1 MMRLAQSI
9 TVVLGLGNL
18 IRSDDG
24 IGLYALTQLEQDT
37 RLPVDVSLVEGGTK
51 GLELVPYICDAS
63 HLLVLDAVDVGA
75 APGTVSRIAGK
86 ELRSLPGSASVHELA
101 LADVLNALR
110 IMGQEP
116 EEVVL
121 LGVQPQNTE
130 LGTDLSAPA
139 QQALPTLVEAALN
152 ELSSWSCSDKC
163 SDTTTQS
170 AVERVSKLQC
180 GEALCRANFELR
192 SWGVSCA

>member
-1 MMRLAQSI
+1 MKGLAPSK

-24 IGLYALTQLEQDT
+24 IGVYALTQLEQDT
-37 RLPVDVSLVEGGTK
+37 RLPVDVNLVEGGTK

-63 HLLVLDAVDVGA
+63 RLLVLDAVDVGA
-75 APGTVSRIAGK
+75 TPGTVSRIVGK
-86 ELRSLPGSASVHELA
+86 ELRSLPASASVHELA
-101 LADVLNALR
+101 LADLLNALR

-130 LGTDLSAPA
+130 LGTVLSTPA
-139 QQALPTLVEAALN
+139 QQALPTLVEATLS
-152 ELSSWSCSDKC
+152 ELSQWSRSDER
-163 SDTTTQS
+163 SFGTMQR
-170 AVERVSKLQC
+170 AVEESV
-180 GEALCRANFELR
+180 EIALP
-192 SWGVSCA
+192 